1 MVRMADLPKIDQK
14 ILLGMKGPTFE
25 SRPWANGPP
34 LNQRRVAMITTAG
47 LHKRTDRPFQM
58 GQPDFY
64 RVIPGDVKA
73 KEIVMSHGAASFD
86 RSGYQQDLN
95 VVFPLDR
102 LYELADEG
110 VIGSVADYHYSFGTP
125 LRLEES
131 EMAANELSDLLKKD
145 QVNAVLLFPV

>member
-1 MVRMADLPKIDQK
+1 MVRMADLPKIEQK
-14 ILLGMKGPTFE
+14 ILLDMKGPTFE
-25 SRPWANGPP
+25 SRPWVNGPP
-34 LNQRRVAMITTAG
+34 LSQRRVALITTAG

-64 RVIPGDVKA
+64 RVIPSDTKD

-102 LYELADEG
+102 LRELADDG

-125 LRLEES
+125 LTLKES
-131 EMAANELSDLLKKD
+131 EMAGKELSDLFKKD
-145 QVNAVLLFPV
+145 QVNAVLLLPV